1 VNRKRGNPN
10 WGKPEG
16 AVVANPAPTSFEEIV
31 KKLRLRRVDYLCSQ
45 QLKDWVRKNKDRKY
59 VPLDLLEAWNFEAE
73 GE

>member
-1 VNRKRGNPN
+1 MNKKRGNPN

-16 AVVANPAPTSFEEIV
+16 AVVANAAPTSFEDIV
-31 KKLRLRRVDYLCSQ
+31 KKLRLRRVDYLSSE

-73 GE
+73 DE